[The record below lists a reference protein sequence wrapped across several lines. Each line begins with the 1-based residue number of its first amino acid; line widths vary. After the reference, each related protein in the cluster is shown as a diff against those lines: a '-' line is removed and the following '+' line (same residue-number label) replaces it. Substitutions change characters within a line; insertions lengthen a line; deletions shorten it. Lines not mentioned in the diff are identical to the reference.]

1 MMDTFSLRMPLNGE
15 YMTTVRLTVGGLCAL
30 AEFDVDTAED
40 YKVCV
45 TESLLIL
52 QRSGFSRASITFTVG
67 EVLSCELK
75 GEGEGTPTPSAEDE
89 ISYALLSALLGKV
102 DYKKDETG
110 RVVSICFEG

>member
-1 MMDTFSLRMPLNGE
+1 MKTFCLEMPLNGE

-30 AEFDVDTAED
+30 AEFDVDTSED

-52 QRSGFSRASITFTVG
+52 QRSGFARASVCFTVG
-67 EVLSCELK
+67 ETLKCELI
-75 GEGEGTPTPSAEDE
+75 GLNAGNPEPSAEDE
-89 ISYALLSALLGKV
+89 ISYALLAALIGKV

-110 RVVSICFEG
+110 RVIAVAFEG